1 MARVSSLP
9 LIAKP
14 NAGLPGVDGQGHMV
28 YDMDCDAFVKEMEE
42 LVEAGATVLG
52 GCCGTDPSYIAG
64 LKRLVQG
71 RKPGARA
78 GRPDGVRYLTSERQ
92 TLAFGLKDPFM
103 VVGERINPTGKKKL
117 QEQLREGCMDMVLQ
131 FAQEQEACGAS
142 VLDVNMGMS
151 GIDEKAMMLR
161 VLEEVQAVTSLP
173 LSLDSSHVEVL
184 EAALRH
190 YPGRALVNSVSY
202 ETEKFEKL
210 LPIVQKYGAMFIL
223 LPLSDQGLPEN
234 LEEKKEIIDRIV
246 DRALELGMRREDIV
260 VDGLVTTIGANPRAG
275 VETLETIRYCKSQG
289 LATVCGLS
297 NISFGMPARP
307 YVNTA
312 FLTMAI
318 YEGLTMAI
326 ANPSQEMLM
335 CCAMATDLLNAK
347 EGADLRYIQY
357 AAELQPGTKGP
368 APSSGSASARMT
380 VEAPGEKQNAI
391 GGRENAAFAAHLE
404 KITDAVLKGNRNGI
418 AAMTAR
424 ALEDGADPAG
434 LLNEGLLPAINRVGD
449 FFEQKK
455 YFLPQLIASAEAMKN
470 AIQVLE
476 PHLLREQDGQ
486 SMPVVVIAT
495 V

>member
-1 MARVSSLP
+1 M
-9 LIAKP
+9 
-14 NAGLPGVDGQGHMV
+14 
-28 YDMDCDAFVKEMEE
+28 
-42 LVEAGATVLG
+42 
-52 GCCGTDPSYIAG
+52 
-64 LKRLVQG
+64 
-71 RKPGARA
+71 
-78 GRPDGVRYLTSERQ
+78 
-92 TLAFGLKDPFM
+92 
-103 VVGERINPTGKKKL
+103 
-117 QEQLREGCMDMVLQ
+117 
-131 FAQEQEACGAS
+131 
-142 VLDVNMGMS
+142 
-151 GIDEKAMMLR
+151 
-161 VLEEVQAVTSLP
+161 
-173 LSLDSSHVEVL
+173 
-184 EAALRH
+184 
-190 YPGRALVNSVSY
+190 
-202 ETEKFEKL
+202 
-210 LPIVQKYGAMFIL
+210 QKYGAMFIL

-347 EGADLRYIQY
+347 EGADLRYSQY

-368 APSSGSASARMT
+368 APSGGSASARMT

-486 SMPVVVIAT
+486 SMPVVVIARGISMT
-495 V
+495 SARIWWR